1 MRAKKVIV
9 IEYKSHQVKNG
20 SHRTLHREV
29 QRGHADTWQTLQQD
43 ARTWPGGNQWA
54 WLPAAKNLNEL
65 CLSLTRLVRRGGAR
79 ARGALRG
86 RSEGHRAGPAGLL
99 RN

>member
-1 MRAKKVIV
+1 M
-9 IEYKSHQVKNG
+9 
-20 SHRTLHREV
+20 
-29 QRGHADTWQTLQQD
+29 ADTAAGRKDLAW
-43 ARTWPGGNQWA
+43 GNQWA

-65 CLSLTRLVRRGGAR
+65 CLSLARLVRRGGA
-79 ARGALRG
+79 GVLGTLRG